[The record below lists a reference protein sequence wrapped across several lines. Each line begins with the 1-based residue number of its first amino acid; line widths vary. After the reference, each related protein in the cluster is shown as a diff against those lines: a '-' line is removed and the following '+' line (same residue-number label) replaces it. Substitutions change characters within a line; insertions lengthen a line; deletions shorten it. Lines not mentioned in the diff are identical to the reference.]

1 MSFQSGMIKGIIT
14 KISNKISKIAGGLD
28 NIEILFLKHKGEL
41 YANAENKEGKKVNCS
56 DMIGMDPKTA
66 LVVVKILGGKGI
78 HYDIARLKVSFPE
91 NKLILLLKLIK
102 IGKDGNKEIKL
113 EHETIIE

>member
-28 NIEILFLKHKGEL
+28 NVEILFLKHKGEL
-41 YANAENKEGKKVNCS
+41 YANAENLEGKKVNCG
-56 DMIGMDPKTA
+56 DMIGMDSKTA
-66 LVVVKILGGKGI
+66 VEVVKILGGKGV